1 MSSHRNIHRVAQLTG
16 VLFRLGILTSDE
28 EKDIREKIAK
38 LGSHNRQSKIK

>member
-1 MSSHRNIHRVAQLTG
+1 MGSYRNIHRVEQLTG

-38 LGSHNRQSKIK
+38 LRSSNRQSKIK